1 MSQGKHSQ
9 GADRARFE
17 QLYAE
22 TRQPVL
28 AYLLRRTENIDD
40 AADLLSEVYLVAWR
54 RIDNLPAGDNARLWL
69 FGVARHLLANQRRR
83 RQTGA
88 DLAAALKQTLAVEQ
102 AQPLPAERERV
113 GAVLLTALAQLSAA
127 DRELLLLSGWE
138 ELTPTEIA
146 TVIGHPA
153 PIVRVRLHRARARLR
168 AKLSAVASDQ
178 DRNVVQELTKPTSS
192 LTPPTLS
199 VSN

>member
-1 MSQGKHSQ
+1 VSQGKQSQ

-17 QLYAE
+17 QIYGE

-40 AADLLSEVYLVAWR
+40 AADLLSETYLVAWR
-54 RIDNLPAGDNARLWL
+54 RIDNLPVGGDARLWL
-69 FGVARHLLANQRRR
+69 FGVARRLLANQRRR
-83 RQTGA
+83 TQTGA

-102 AQPLPAERERV
+102 PQPLPAEREDI
-113 GAVLLTALAQLSAA
+113 GGVLLALAQLSAA

-146 TVIGHPA
+146 TVIGRPA

-168 AKLSAVASDQ
+168 AKLSEAANEQ
-178 DRNVVQELTKPTSS
+178 DRNGVEPTKSTSS
-192 LTPPTLS
+192 SMPTTLF
-199 VSN
+199 VRN

>member
-1 MSQGKHSQ
+1 VSQGVHSQ

-17 QLYAE
+17 QIYAQ

-28 AYLLRRTENIDD
+28 AYLLRRTGNTDD

-54 RIDNLPAGDNARLWL
+54 RIDNLPVGDDARLWL
-69 FGVARHLLANQRRR
+69 FGVTRRLLANQRRR
-83 RQTGA
+83 TQTGA
-88 DLAAALKQTLAVEQ
+88 ELAAALKQTLAVERPQ
-102 AQPLPAERERV
+102 LLPAERESD
-113 GAVLLTALAQLSAA
+113 GGVLLALAQLSAA

-146 TVIGHPA
+146 TVIGRPA
-153 PIVRVRLHRARARLR
+153 SIVRVRLHRARARLR
-168 AKLSAVASDQ
+168 AKLSAAANEQ
-178 DRNVVQELTKPTSS
+178 DRNAVQEPTEPTNTS
-192 LTPPTLS
+192 TPTTLS